1 MLSGF
6 THYAHVIPWTIDW
19 ELNLESF
26 SHDVYTKRLYTPVPY
41 PLATWRPCCA
51 FYRLLLVDRQEI
63 LGVFISY
70 VDSFVT
76 FSAFGE
82 LSLVFGIIFFSVC
95 QASSKFPS
103 AKMQSKFSQKCSQN
117 CSQNAVKMQPK
128 CNQNAVQMQSK
139 CSANAVKMQPKYIQN
154 AIKIKSLL
162 GMLIDCFQSCLIHL
176 LM

>member
-95 QASSKFPS
+95 QASSKFRS
-103 AKMQSKFSQKCSQN
+103 AKMQSKFSQKCSQK
-117 CSQNAVKMQPK
+117 CSQNAVK
-128 CNQNAVQMQSK
+128 
-139 CSANAVKMQPKYIQN
+139 NAVKMQPKYIQN
-154 AIKIKSLL
+154 AIKSQSLL
-162 GMLIDCFQSCLIHL
+162 GVLIDCFQSCLIYLCKIFGHY
-176 LM
+176 